1 MWQRPF
7 FHAGMSELQDRF
19 DGRRVAETIERHRK
33 HYEFW
38 DDEKEMIETSPFFFI
53 GTSFDD
59 YVDCNIKSGDPGFV
73 KVVGSNVIE
82 YPEYD
87 GNSMY
92 RTLGNTL
99 AESESGA
106 AVRALRRQEFGGFC
120 INGRASIL
128 DDAKYDRPAFRRAAR
143 GADRVRNLSELPA
156 LCARSRQCEIFA
168 IRCAR
173 RTGHAAGAGMEA
185 TRLHPRHPAQRRS
198 TSRNHQGKGRLTWS
212 SEPEPV
218 FYTRGRS
225 ERCMSIE

>member
-92 RTLGNTL
+92 RTLGNL
-99 AESESGA
+99 SRNPNLGLLF
-106 AVRALRRQEFGGFC
+106 VRFDGKSSADSHQRQGVDP
-120 INGRASIL
+120 GRCGV
-128 DDAKYDRPAFRRAAR
+128 DRPAFRRAAR

-225 ERCMSIE
+225 ERCMSIV